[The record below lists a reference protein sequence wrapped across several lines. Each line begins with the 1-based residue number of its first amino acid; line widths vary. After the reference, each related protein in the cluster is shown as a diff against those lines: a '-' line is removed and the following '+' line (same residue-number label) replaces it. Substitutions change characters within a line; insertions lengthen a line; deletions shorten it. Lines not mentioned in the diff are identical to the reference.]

1 MALTEVNSLGIKDLE
16 VKTGDIAA
24 DAVTG
29 AKIADDAID
38 SEHYANASID
48 HAHLANDC
56 VDGDNIADDAINSE
70 HYVDASIDHAHLAN
84 DCVDGD
90 NISDDSIGAEH
101 IADNAVGLAAMAG
114 LARGKLIYGDASG
127 DPAALAVGT
136 NGYYLKSDGTDIS
149 WAEVSGGIT
158 EADQWR
164 ITADATGGGD
174 PLTSNWERNDTY
186 SDKIGTGMS
195 ESSGIFTFP
204 STGIWLV
211 DARCGGRID
220 GDVSLI
226 YCGIKFTPNNS
237 SYSPIAVGYGSIYR
251 NSGTYY
257 GGASCSQILDISD
270 TGNRKVAINF
280 SGTNF
285 IVEGNSGLQISGV
298 TFIRLGD
305 T

>member
-1 MALTEVNSLGIKDLE
+1 MALTQ
-16 VKTGDIAA
+16 VKTNGIAN
-24 DAVTG
+24 DAVTSSKIPNDAIG
-29 AKIADDAID
+29 STELSDDAITSSLIADDAIT
-38 SEHYANASID
+38 SA
-48 HAHLANDC
+48 L
-56 VDGDNIADDAINSE
+56 IADDA
-70 HYVDASIDHAHLAN
+70 VVAAA
-84 DCVDGD
+84 
-90 NISDDSIGAEH
+90 
-101 IADNAVGLAAMAG
+101 IADDAVVQAAIADDAVDEARLQISNAGSNGQYLSKQSGNTGGLTW
-114 LARGKLIYGDASG
+114 AS
-127 DPAALAVGT
+127 V
-136 NGYYLKSDGTDIS
+136 S
-149 WAEVSGGIT
+149 SGGLT

-164 ITADATGGGD
+164 ITSDVTGGGD
-174 PLTSNWERNDTY
+174 PLTSNWERNDEF
-186 SDKIGTGMS
+186 SDKVGTGMS

-257 GGASCSQILDISD
+257 GGASCSQIFDITD
-270 TGNRKVAINF
+270 TANRKVAINF